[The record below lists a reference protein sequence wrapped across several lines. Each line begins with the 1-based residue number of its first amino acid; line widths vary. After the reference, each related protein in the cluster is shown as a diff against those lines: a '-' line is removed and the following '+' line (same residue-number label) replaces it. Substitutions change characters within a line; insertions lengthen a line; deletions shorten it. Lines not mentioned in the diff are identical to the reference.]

1 MCHLLSRPCCSGTSR
16 VPNFILALRQ
26 FSRRENSAKPSTWKG
41 GNAFGSIEP
50 QLTTTSE
57 TSCWEDQRHEQMLW
71 VCAPEDTKAE
81 ALDASSAANT
91 LRSSATELR
100 GRSQCTF
107 SLANRR
113 HFAGPVDRLL
123 AQRDPQISHGR
134 NPSAVLDFFVQEK
147 RRTPLKNP

>member
-1 MCHLLSRPCCSGTSR
+1 
-16 VPNFILALRQ
+16 
-26 FSRRENSAKPSTWKG
+26 
-41 GNAFGSIEP
+41 
-50 QLTTTSE
+50 
-57 TSCWEDQRHEQMLW
+57 MLW

-113 HFAGPVDRLL
+113 HIAGSLPMPLSPVDRLL
-123 AQRDPQISHGR
+123 AQRVPQISHGR
-134 NPSAVLDFFVQEK
+134 NPRAS
-147 RRTPLKNP
+147 PNPQDNDG